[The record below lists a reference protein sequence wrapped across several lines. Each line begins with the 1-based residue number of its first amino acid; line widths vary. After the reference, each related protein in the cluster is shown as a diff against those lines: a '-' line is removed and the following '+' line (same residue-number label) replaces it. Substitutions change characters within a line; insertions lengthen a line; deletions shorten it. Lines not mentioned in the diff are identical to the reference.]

1 MERSGADNAGN
12 AESAE
17 QEDDVVR
24 PADVPEADL
33 VEQMTPAAGDED
45 REDSDR
51 SEPPLEVNEADA
63 AEQRRSVPVDED
75 YPRG

>member
-1 MERSGADNAGN
+1 MQRSGTDNARD
-12 AESAE
+12 AEGSEEAE
-17 QEDDVVR
+17 DVVR
-24 PADVPEADL
+24 PTDVPEADL
-33 VEQMTPAAGDED
+33 VEQMTPAEGDDE

-51 SEPPLEVNEADA
+51 IEPPLEVNEADA